1 MQLNSIG
8 KVNIMLKKILF
19 DLDGTLT
26 NPKTGITKSVQYAL
40 AHFGIEEE
48 ADNLTQFIGPPL
60 IDSFMNFYGFSL
72 EQAREGVTAYRE
84 YFAPKGIFENDVY
97 PGVPEMLAALKE
109 NGAIL
114 AVASSKPELFVEQI
128 LEHFDLAKYFDVVV
142 GSLLNETRTS
152 KEEVLEEALRQ
163 LGVMS
168 TDNLRQVDHTK
179 KDNDI
184 VATME
189 DDDKKATIAMVG
201 DRKFDITGAKAHGLT
216 AVGVSFGFAEP
227 GELEAEEPDFIA
239 ETVEQLKDYLLS

>member
-1 MQLNSIG
+1 MQLNCIG

-72 EQAREGVTAYRE
+72 EQAREGVTVYRE

-97 PGVPEMLAALKE
+97 PGVPEMLSALKE
-109 NGAIL
+109 KGAIL
-114 AVASSKPELFVEQI
+114 AVASSKPEVFVEQI

-168 TDNLRQVDHTK
+168 TNSGSQDDYTKDDNEV
-179 KDNDI
+179 

-239 ETVEQLKDYLLS
+239 ETVKQLKDYLLS

>member
-1 MQLNSIG
+1 MF
-8 KVNIMLKKILF
+8 KKILF

-168 TDNLRQVDHTK
+168 TDNLRQVGYTK

>member
-1 MQLNSIG
+1 MQHNSIG

-48 ADNLTQFIGPPL
+48 ADNLTRFIGPPL

-109 NGAIL
+109 KGAIL

>member
-1 MQLNSIG
+1 MFE
-8 KVNIMLKKILF
+8 KILF

-60 IDSFMNFYGFSL
+60 LDSFMNFYGFSL
-72 EQAREGVTAYRE
+72 EQAREGVKVYRE

-109 NGAIL
+109 KGAIL
-114 AVASSKPELFVEQI
+114 AVASSKPEVFVGQI

-142 GSLLNETRTS
+142 GSLMNETRTA

-163 LGVMS
+163 LDVMS
-168 TDNLRQVDHTK
+168 TEGGGESTNV
-179 KDNDI
+179 I
-184 VATME
+184 AE
-189 DDDKKATIAMVG
+189 DDKKPTMVIVDDNKKSTTAMVG
-201 DRKFDITGAKAHGLT
+201 DRKFDIVGAKAHGLT

-239 ETVEQLKDYLLS
+239 DTVEQLKDYLLS

>member
-1 MQLNSIG
+1 MFR
-8 KVNIMLKKILF
+8 KILF

-72 EQAREGVTAYRE
+72 EQAREGVTVYRE

-114 AVASSKPELFVEQI
+114 AVASSKPEVFVEQI

-142 GSLLNETRTS
+142 GSLMNETRTA

-163 LGVMS
+163 LSIMS
-168 TDNLRQVDHTK
+168 TDGAEN
-179 KDNDI
+179 
-184 VATME
+184 
-189 DDDKKATIAMVG
+189 DKKSTTAMVG

>member
-1 MQLNSIG
+1 MQHNSIG

-48 ADNLTQFIGPPL
+48 ADNLTRFIGPPL

-109 NGAIL
+109 KGAIL

-168 TDNLRQVDHTK
+168 TDNLRQVGYTK

-184 VATME
+184 VANME

-201 DRKFDITGAKAHGLT
+201 DRKFDIIGAKAHGLT

>member
-1 MQLNSIG
+1 
-8 KVNIMLKKILF
+8 MLKKILF

-109 NGAIL
+109 KGAIL

>member
-1 MQLNSIG
+1 MQHNSIG

-109 NGAIL
+109 KGAIL

-168 TDNLRQVDHTK
+168 TNNGSQDDYTKDDNEV
-179 KDNDI
+179 
-184 VATME
+184 VVTME
-189 DDDKKATIAMVG
+189 EYKKATIAMVG
-201 DRKFDITGAKAHGLT
+201 DRKFDIIGAKAHGLT

>member
-1 MQLNSIG
+1 MQLNCIG

-48 ADNLTQFIGPPL
+48 ADDLTQFIGPPL

-72 EQAREGVTAYRE
+72 EQAREGVTVYRE

-97 PGVPEMLAALKE
+97 PGVPEMLSALKE
-109 NGAIL
+109 KGAIL
-114 AVASSKPELFVEQI
+114 AVASSKPEVFVEQI

-152 KEEVLEEALRQ
+152 KEEVVEEALRQ

-168 TDNLRQVDHTK
+168 TDNLRQVGYTK

>member
-1 MQLNSIG
+1 MQLNCIG

-72 EQAREGVTAYRE
+72 EQAREGVTVYRE

-109 NGAIL
+109 KGAIL

-168 TDNLRQVDHTK
+168 TDNLRQVGYTK

-201 DRKFDITGAKAHGLT
+201 DRKFDIIGAKAHGLT

>member
-1 MQLNSIG
+1 MY
-8 KVNIMLKKILF
+8 KKILF

-72 EQAREGVTAYRE
+72 EQAREGVTVYRE

-109 NGAIL
+109 KGAIL

-163 LGVMS
+163 LSVMS

>member
-1 MQLNSIG
+1 MQLNCIG

-72 EQAREGVTAYRE
+72 EQAREGVTVYRE

-97 PGVPEMLAALKE
+97 PGVPEMLSALKE
-109 NGAIL
+109 KGAIL

-168 TDNLRQVDHTK
+168 TDNLRQVGYTK

-201 DRKFDITGAKAHGLT
+201 DRKFDIIGAKAHGLT

>member
-1 MQLNSIG
+1 
-8 KVNIMLKKILF
+8 MLKKILF

-97 PGVPEMLAALKE
+97 PGVAEMLAALKE
-109 NGAIL
+109 KGAIL
-114 AVASSKPELFVEQI
+114 AVASSKPEVFVEQI

-152 KEEVLEEALRQ
+152 KEEVVEEALRQ

-168 TDNLRQVDHTK
+168 TDNLRQVGYTK

>member
-1 MQLNSIG
+1 
-8 KVNIMLKKILF
+8 MLKKILF

>member
-1 MQLNSIG
+1 
-8 KVNIMLKKILF
+8 MLKKILF

-109 NGAIL
+109 KGAIL
-114 AVASSKPELFVEQI
+114 AVASSKPEVFVEQI

-152 KEEVLEEALRQ
+152 KEELVEEALRQ

-168 TDNLRQVDHTK
+168 TDNLRQVGYTK

-201 DRKFDITGAKAHGLT
+201 DRKFDIIGAKAHGLT

>member
-48 ADNLTQFIGPPL
+48 ADNLTRFIGPPL

-97 PGVPEMLAALKE
+97 PGVPEMLSALKE
-109 NGAIL
+109 KGAIL
-114 AVASSKPELFVEQI
+114 AVASSKPEVFVEQI

>member
-1 MQLNSIG
+1 MQHNSIG

>member
-1 MQLNSIG
+1 MQHNSIG

-109 NGAIL
+109 KGAIL

-168 TDNLRQVDHTK
+168 TDNLRQVGYTK

-201 DRKFDITGAKAHGLT
+201 DRKFDITGAKVHGLT

>member
-1 MQLNSIG
+1 MQHNSIG

-48 ADNLTQFIGPPL
+48 ADNLTRFIGPPL

-97 PGVPEMLAALKE
+97 PGVSEMLSALKE
-109 NGAIL
+109 KGAIL
-114 AVASSKPELFVEQI
+114 AVASSKPEVFVEQI

-152 KEEVLEEALRQ
+152 KEEVVEEALRQ

-168 TDNLRQVDHTK
+168 TDNLRQVGYTK

-201 DRKFDITGAKAHGLT
+201 DRKFDIIGAKAHGLT

>member
-168 TDNLRQVDHTK
+168 TDNLRQVGYTK

>member
-1 MQLNSIG
+1 MFR
-8 KVNIMLKKILF
+8 KILF

-72 EQAREGVTAYRE
+72 EQAREGVTVYRE

-114 AVASSKPELFVEQI
+114 AVASSKPEVFVEQI

-142 GSLLNETRTS
+142 GSLMNETRTA

-163 LGVMS
+163 LDARGYQGEKMNSSCLHQHGDNSIMS
-168 TDNLRQVDHTK
+168 TDGAEN
-179 KDNDI
+179 
-184 VATME
+184 
-189 DDDKKATIAMVG
+189 DKKSTTAMVG

-239 ETVEQLKDYLLS
+239 ETVEQLKDYLLA

>member
-1 MQLNSIG
+1 MQHNSIG

-48 ADNLTQFIGPPL
+48 ADNLTRFIGPPL

-109 NGAIL
+109 KGAIL

-201 DRKFDITGAKAHGLT
+201 DRKFDIIGAKAHGLT

>member
-1 MQLNSIG
+1 MQHNSIG

-109 NGAIL
+109 KGAIL

-163 LGVMS
+163 LSVMS

-201 DRKFDITGAKAHGLT
+201 DRKFDIIGAKAHGLT

>member
-1 MQLNSIG
+1 MQHNSIG

-109 NGAIL
+109 KGAIL

-163 LGVMS
+163 LSVMS

>member
-109 NGAIL
+109 KGAIL

>member
-1 MQLNSIG
+1 MQLNCIG

-109 NGAIL
+109 KGAIL

>member
-1 MQLNSIG
+1 MQLNCIG

-72 EQAREGVTAYRE
+72 EQAREGVTVYRE

-97 PGVPEMLAALKE
+97 PGVPEMLSALKE
-109 NGAIL
+109 KGAIL
-114 AVASSKPELFVEQI
+114 AVASSKPEVFVEQI

-152 KEEVLEEALRQ
+152 KEEVVEEALRQ

-168 TDNLRQVDHTK
+168 TDNLRQVGYTK

-201 DRKFDITGAKAHGLT
+201 DRKFDIIGAKAHGLT

>member
-1 MQLNSIG
+1 MQHNSIG

-109 NGAIL
+109 KGAIL

>member
-168 TDNLRQVDHTK
+168 TDNLRQVGYTK

-201 DRKFDITGAKAHGLT
+201 DRKFDIIGAKAHGLT

>member
-48 ADNLTQFIGPPL
+48 ADNLTRFIGPPL

>member
-72 EQAREGVTAYRE
+72 EQAREGVTVYRE

-109 NGAIL
+109 KGAIL

-163 LGVMS
+163 LSVMS